1 METAIKEFDQD
12 RISIQKMQVKLL
24 PPGGGTGGGTPHMK
38 GVGMLVGNFE
48 LNP

>member
-24 PPGGGTGGGTPHMK
+24 PPGGGAGETPHMK
-38 GVGMLVGNFE
+38 EVGMLVGNFE
-48 LNP
+48 LNS

>member
-24 PPGGGTGGGTPHMK
+24 PPGGGAGGG
-38 GVGMLVGNFE
+38 GRDSAYERGGDARREF
-48 LNP
+48 

>member
-24 PPGGGTGGGTPHMK
+24 PPGGGTGG
-38 GVGMLVGNFE
+38 E
-48 LNP
+48 LRI

>member
-24 PPGGGTGGGTPHMK
+24 PPGGGAGG
-38 GVGMLVGNFE
+38 GMLVGNFE

>member
-24 PPGGGTGGGTPHMK
+24 PPGGGAG
-38 GVGMLVGNFE
+38 LRI
-48 LNP
+48 